1 MAFSK
6 VLWLGTRKRFW
17 RQARHALAAVLL
29 APPAFWLASGLAPAG
44 TVTVCFLAFAALL
57 YQSHAIAVIVGI
69 VWNFRPESRRKL
81 AHLIGGGWLL
91 VASAMPHGTALVV
104 ALCALML
111 AWMIATRTLRTLRNY
126 RQLSVDR
133 RDGSRSWGDLL
144 FPFGMAGPALL
155 AGTDAPAWLA
165 AALILVVADSA
176 AALVGTRWGRRRYR
190 LLAGRKS
197 LEGSLAFFGC
207 ALVLLLATSAAT
219 GAAWP
224 PGLCVGA
231 AALATAVEAC
241 CGHGWD
247 NLLLPWA
254 VVAGLGTL
262 SPLSGTTLLMLALAL
277 AVAVTA
283 LAGVQERLAAPA
295 DDG

>member
-17 RQARHALAAVLL
+17 RQARHAASAVVL
-29 APPAFWLASGLAPAG
+29 APLAFWLAARLSAPGA
-44 TVTVCFLAFAALL
+44 VAVSFLAFAALL
-57 YQSHAIAVIVGI
+57 YQSYAIAVIVGI

-91 VASAMPHGTALVV
+91 LASATPHGTALVV
-104 ALCALML
+104 ALCALIL
-111 AWMIATRTLRTLRNY
+111 AWMIATRTLKSLKTY

-133 RDGSRSWGDLL
+133 RDGSSSWGDLL
-144 FPFGMAGPALL
+144 FPFGMAGTALL
-155 AGTDAPAWLA
+155 AGTGAPAWLA
-165 AALILVVADSA
+165 AASILVVADSA
-176 AALVGTRWGRRRYR
+176 AALVGTRWGRHRYR

-207 ALVLLLATSAAT
+207 ALLLLIATSAAT

-224 PGLCVGA
+224 LGLCAGV
-231 AALATAVEAC
+231 AALAAAVEAG

-254 VVAGLGTL
+254 VLAALGALGPWT
-262 SPLSGTTLLMLALAL
+262 GTALLALTLAVPV
-277 AVAVTA
+277 AVAV
-283 LAGVQERLAAPA
+283 LAGVQKHLTAPA
-295 DDG
+295 GEG